1 MIHKIKFLRSPYAF
15 KLFAIRSQKPIG
27 LHPLAVPDLTDSEL
41 IAIISRILLE
51 HGQATIGKLGSLLQS
66 YTDNHNLS
74 QFIKE
79 RHGGLKR
86 FCEKNSH
93 IFLIGADHQYNP
105 TVSLHLLQ

>member
-1 MIHKIKFLRSPYAF
+1 M
-15 KLFAIRSQKPIG
+15 LFACTCKKCDNICLNTYSYYSLMIIDKG
-27 LHPLAVPDLTDSEL
+27 LSDSEL
-41 IAIISRILLE
+41 IAIIARILHE

-86 FCEKNSH
+86 FCEKASH
-93 IFLIGADHQYNP
+93 VFVIGADHQYNP
-105 TVSLHLLQ
+105 TVSLLHLLQ